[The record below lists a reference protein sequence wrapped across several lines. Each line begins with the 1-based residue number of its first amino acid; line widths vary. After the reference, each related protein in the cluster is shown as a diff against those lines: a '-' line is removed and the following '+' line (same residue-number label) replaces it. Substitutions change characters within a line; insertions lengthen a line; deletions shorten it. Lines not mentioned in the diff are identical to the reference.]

1 MTFYQHG
8 YQRALYSNASYN
20 SLSYLYYD
28 VQICLSERF
37 TCLPQSHVS
46 CIMLWLK
53 LTVGWTLCIKTI
65 GFWDIIWLARKLTSR
80 FCASYI
86 GLIHPAWPP
95 NRICTH
101 LLFCFRASLLM
112 PLTTIV
118 HLGAFRV
125 SLDASKS
132 TCFLW
137 CELMRPVGSYR
148 SRRCMT
154 SMASFPRSLTLSFF
168 FVLFRF
174 FFLQLPIQS
183 TLMWRLDVYHLAC
196 KSHQCLIC

>member
-1 MTFYQHG
+1 M
-8 YQRALYSNASYN
+8 
-20 SLSYLYYD
+20 
-28 VQICLSERF
+28 
-37 TCLPQSHVS
+37 PQSHVS
-46 CIMLWLK
+46 CIILWLK

-65 GFWDIIWLARKLTSR
+65 GFWDIMWLARKLTSR

-137 CELMRPVGSYR
+137 CELMRPEGSYR

-168 FVLFRF
+168 LFCFTF
-174 FFLQLPIQS
+174 FFATSCSVHPNVAS
-183 TLMWRLDVYHLAC
+183 WRLPSCLQIPSVSHLLNE
-196 KSHQCLIC
+196 KKCLENLLS